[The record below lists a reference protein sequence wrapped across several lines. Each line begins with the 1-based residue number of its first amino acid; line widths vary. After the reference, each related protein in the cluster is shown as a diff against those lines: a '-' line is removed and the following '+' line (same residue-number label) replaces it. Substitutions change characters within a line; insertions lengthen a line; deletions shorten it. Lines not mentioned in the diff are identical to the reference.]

1 MFFTGDPTTRKR
13 VDLGGQSSK
22 ERDRQK
28 LLKQTR
34 LERNRCLWLCQ
45 QNSAALKI
53 QKYFRRGKVVEVER
67 AKVREQFYKTYGKH
81 GHHVDRHCFGPDLE
95 FLRQL
100 IFFVNAWNMNDF
112 SVLAEIC
119 RLIQHFV
126 RESGDVVELFAGT
139 NYLSNHSLV
148 VYRLKRLSFACI
160 QAIYHNR
167 ALIYKECQSNDELHE
182 ARKVLI

>member
-1 MFFTGDPTTRKR
+1 R

-22 ERDRQK
+22 ERVRQK

-100 IFFVNAWNMNDF
+100 IFFVNAWNMNDI

-148 VYRLKRLSFACI
+148 VYRLNDSHLLAFRLYI
-160 QAIYHNR
+160 TTAISVGN
-167 ALIYKECQSNDELHE
+167 IVGQQTELLYTKSVK
-182 ARKVLI
+182 AMMSYMKQGKC

>member
-13 VDLGGQSSK
+13 VDLGSQSSK

-126 RESGDVVELFAGT
+126 PRKWGCCGTLCRHELLIQSFFGCLQVEATLICLHSGYISQQWVIL
-139 NYLSNHSLV
+139 LV
-148 VYRLKRLSFACI
+148 NKQSSYI
-160 QAIYHNR
+160 QR
-167 ALIYKECQSNDELHE
+167 VSKQ
-182 ARKVLI
+182 

>member
-13 VDLGGQSSK
+13 VDLGSQSSK

-126 RESGDVVELFAGT
+126 PRKW
-139 NYLSNHSLV
+139 
-148 VYRLKRLSFACI
+148 LKRLSFACI